1 MDTTLMRGRSPEV
14 ASLVFEVP
22 LINKYNRDTEIE
34 TFEELLEK
42 LTTGSSKQ
50 NLLTWLHSCRDQ
62 HTHFTAPAKC

>member
-50 NLLTWLHSCRDQ
+50 NLLT
-62 HTHFTAPAKC
+62 